1 MTTFALALA
10 FTLAPVA
17 QGDGAAQE
25 QTAKAVFE
33 QMLSKYKDAKTVAGR
48 VVFEQTARS
57 ASGEKKVAIAT
68 TLAVSKPK
76 KFAIQQTRT
85 PADTS
90 GTLSNSFWA
99 VSDGTKMGY
108 SIPKGLLPGDPPK
121 MYEAVPDFAGVSEG
135 LDAFAPLLLDRS
147 FPIAVA
153 FYNEYEMR
161 LLLQEVVA
169 FKFSQEKEVEYA
181 GKRAWAIEA
190 QYIRFRAKNGRPEVR
205 IPIYFYISKD
215 YDLLGMEYAENLMDG
230 QVTYRLESRWTAQ
243 LERDAEIP
251 QETFVVK

>member
-1 MTTFALALA
+1 
-10 FTLAPVA
+10 
-17 QGDGAAQE
+17 
-25 QTAKAVFE
+25 
-33 QMLSKYKDAKTVAGR
+33 
-48 VVFEQTARS
+48 
-57 ASGEKKVAIAT
+57 
-68 TLAVSKPK
+68 
-76 KFAIQQTRT
+76 
-85 PADTS
+85 
-90 GTLSNSFWA
+90 
-99 VSDGTKMGY
+99 
-108 SIPKGLLPGDPPK
+108 
-121 MYEAVPDFAGVSEG
+121 
-135 LDAFAPLLLDRS
+135 
-147 FPIAVA
+147 
-153 FYNEYEMR
+153 MR